1 MVKTSKNQVKTDE
14 QKIIHI
20 LQGNSNKSVNDIAK
34 KCNFSRQKVWRII
47 KHLEKTN
54 NIWGYIAVVDEEKQ
68 GLKNYIILIKRN
80 SAPLTKAIVDNIINR
95 NLEIPAGK
103 NNIIIENSA
112 YLNGVYDW
120 MISFSAEDIKQAKN
134 FCELLNKLYEG
145 VITDI
150 QLLENIFSAKK
161 SGIENPEMEKL
172 GEFFTDI

>member
-20 LQGNSNKSVNDIAK
+20 LKENSNESINDIAK
-34 KCNFSRQKVWRII
+34 KCNFSRQKVWRIM

-68 GLKNYIILIKRN
+68 GLKNYMILLKRT
-80 SAPLTKAIVDNIINR
+80 SQPLTKDTVNNIVNR
-95 NLEIPAGK
+95 NLEDLGGK
-103 NNIIIENSA
+103 IGIQIENSA

-134 FCELLNKLYEG
+134 FCEILNKLYEG
-145 VITDI
+145 VVTDV

-161 SGIENPEMEKL
+161 SGIENPEMKKL
-172 GEFFTDI
+172 GEIFTGI